1 MTDAVS
7 ILEGAPTPEKVRELE
22 KHILAMPQIDLQ
34 TTHVIHNGMCART
47 FFLPAGTIV
56 TGALTNK
63 ANIVI
68 FSGDITV
75 TTDEGPKRLT
85 GYHVIKADAGFKR
98 AGISHADTYVTT
110 IWPTELTD
118 IAEIEDEM
126 TNESELLQTRREGI
140 VYAKPELI
148 EVSE

>member
-1 MTDAVS
+1 MSYDVS
-7 ILEGAPTPEKVRELE
+7 ILDGAPTPDKVRELE
-22 KHILAMPQIDLQ
+22 KHILEMPQIDLQ
-34 TTHVIHNGMCART
+34 TSHVIHNGMCART

-56 TGALTNK
+56 TGALTNIG
-63 ANIVI
+63 NIVI

-85 GYHVIKADAGFKR
+85 GYHVIRAGAGFKR
-98 AGISHADTYVTT
+98 AGIAHADTYVTT
-110 IWPTELTD
+110 TWPTDKTE

-126 TNESELLQTRREGI
+126 TSESALLQTRREGI